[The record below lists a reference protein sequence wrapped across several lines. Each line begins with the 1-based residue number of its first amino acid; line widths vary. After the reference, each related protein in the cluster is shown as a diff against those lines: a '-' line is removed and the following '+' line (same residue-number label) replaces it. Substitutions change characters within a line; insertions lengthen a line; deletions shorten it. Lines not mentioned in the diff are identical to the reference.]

1 MRIHEVNIFI
11 IKMPLKQPFTTALET
26 VNEREGIILEV
37 IDEQGEKGYGEV
49 VAFSTPWYTEET
61 VKTCYHMLKD
71 LLIPLVLDKQ
81 INHPND
87 LQMIFNH
94 IRGNHMA
101 KAGLETAI
109 WDLYSKLVSKPLWT
123 VVNGVRDEVLA
134 GVVVGTANINDAIEQ
149 IHVYLEDGYERVK
162 VKIKPGKDYQ
172 LIKEI
177 RTYFPD
183 LALMADANSSYT
195 LNDIDVLKSLD
206 KFNLLMIEQPLAVD
220 DIVEHSILQKEL
232 KTPICLDESIIT
244 YHDAESAIRLNS
256 CGVINIKIGRVG
268 GLHNAIAI
276 HDLCQKNNIQV
287 WCGGMIE
294 FGVSR
299 AHNIALSTKEGF
311 TIPGDLS
318 ASNRFWEEDI
328 IYPQVEVANG
338 KVKVPN
344 QPGIGF
350 DINFNRLHQ
359 VTTYHENINCKH

>member
-206 KFNLLMIEQPLAVD
+206 EFNLLMIEQPLAVD
-220 DIVEHSILQKEL
+220 DIVEHSILQK
-232 KTPICLDESIIT
+232 
-244 YHDAESAIRLNS
+244 N
-256 CGVINIKIGRVG
+256 
-268 GLHNAIAI
+268 
-276 HDLCQKNNIQV
+276 
-287 WCGGMIE
+287 
-294 FGVSR
+294 
-299 AHNIALSTKEGF
+299 
-311 TIPGDLS
+311 
-318 ASNRFWEEDI
+318 
-328 IYPQVEVANG
+328 
-338 KVKVPN
+338 
-344 QPGIGF
+344 
-350 DINFNRLHQ
+350 
-359 VTTYHENINCKH
+359 

>member
-1 MRIHEVNIFI
+1 
-11 IKMPLKQPFTTALET
+11 MPLKTPFSTALGT
-26 VNEREGIILEV
+26 VIEREGMILEV
-37 IDEQGEKGYGEV
+37 IDEQGAKGYGEV

-71 LLIPLVLDKQ
+71 LLIPLVLDKH

-87 LQMIFNH
+87 LYMAFNH

-109 WDLYSKLVSKPLWT
+109 WDVYSKLKSKPLWT
-123 VVNGVRDEVLA
+123 MINGVREEVPA
-134 GVVVGTANINDAIEQ
+134 GVVVGTENIKNAIEQ
-149 IHVYLEDGYERVK
+149 ISSYMENGYERVK

-172 LIKEI
+172 FIKEI
-177 RTYFPD
+177 RSFFPN

-195 LNDIDVLKSLD
+195 LNDIELLKSLD
-206 KFNLLMIEQPLAVD
+206 DFNLLMIEQPLAVD

-244 YHDAESAIRLNS
+244 YHDAKSAIQLNS

-268 GLHNAIAI
+268 GLRNAIAI
-276 HDLCQKNNIQV
+276 HDLCRKNDIQV

-299 AHNIALSTKEGF
+299 AHNLALSTKEGF

-328 IYPQVEVANG
+328 ISPQVEVFDG
-338 KVKVPN
+338 KIKVPN

-359 VTTYHENINCKH
+359 VTTYRENINCKHK